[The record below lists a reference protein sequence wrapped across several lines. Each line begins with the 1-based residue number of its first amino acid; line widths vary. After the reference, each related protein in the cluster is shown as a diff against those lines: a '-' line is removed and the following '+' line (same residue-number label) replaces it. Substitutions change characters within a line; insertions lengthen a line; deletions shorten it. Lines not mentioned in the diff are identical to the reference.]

1 MNAPIGV
8 SLIGCGA
15 VGAQVARMLIE
26 QADEL
31 RQHSGCRFELRTILV
46 RDPGRRRDVNLP
58 ANLFTTDASKILSDT
73 GTQIVIELAGGTD
86 HAKTL
91 ILAAL
96 KSGKDVIT
104 ANKALLALH
113 GREIFSAA
121 RKAGRCVAFEA
132 SVCGGVPL
140 IESIRRGLI
149 ANRIDAVMGI
159 LNGTSNYI
167 LTRMLE
173 NNASYAHA
181 LAEAQAAGYAE
192 ADPTLDVSG
201 GDAAHKLAILAG
213 ITMRAACDFNHI
225 SVEGIEKIELSDLTA
240 GDQLGYR
247 CKLLAIARRFDDGL
261 DLSVQ
266 PTFIPTTHPLAN
278 VSGPFN
284 AVSVYGDPIGH
295 TFFYGRGAGG
305 AATASAV
312 VADLV
317 DTGIGN
323 ARRTFESLILL
334 PDQTPTATY
343 RPTGE
348 TACPHYIRV
357 GLRDQPGGIGKLATV
372 LGNHGIS
379 IATIVQHEPPQ
390 SVSSAAVPVIV
401 TTHPTKE
408 RSVRAA
414 VGDIARMDVTQSPPI
429 CIPVLDERES

>member
-1 MNAPIGV
+1 MSTPIGV

-15 VGAQVARMLIE
+15 VGSHVARMLL
-26 QADEL
+26 QQGDDL
-31 RQHSGCRFELRTILV
+31 HQRTSCRFELRHILV
-46 RDPGRRRDVNLP
+46 RDPKRRRDAAIPN
-58 ANLFTTDASKILSDT
+58 NLFATDSAQLLNDT
-73 GTQIVIELAGGTD
+73 GTNVILELAGGTD
-86 HAKTL
+86 EARRL

-96 KSGKDVIT
+96 QAGKDVVT

-113 GREIFSAA
+113 GRDVFSAA
-121 RKAGRCVAFEA
+121 RQVGRCVAFEA

-149 ANRIDAVMGI
+149 GNQIDAVMGI

-201 GDAAHKLAILAG
+201 GDAAHKLAILASLA
-213 ITMRAACDFNHI
+213 MRSACEFNRI
-225 SVEGIEKIELSDLTA
+225 QVEGIEKIELSDLTA
-240 GDQLGYR
+240 GEQLGYR
-247 CKLLAIARRFDDGL
+247 CKLLAVARRFDDGL

-266 PTFIPTTHPLAN
+266 PTFIPTSHPLAS

-284 AVSVYGDPIGH
+284 AVSVYGTPIGH

-312 VADLV
+312 IADLV
-317 DTGIGN
+317 DVAIGN
-323 ARRTFESLILL
+323 ARRTFESLVVL
-334 PDQTPTATY
+334 PDQTAPAVY
-343 RPTGE
+343 RAPGE
-348 TACPHYIRV
+348 TCCPHYIRV
-357 GLRDQPGGIGKLATV
+357 GLRDQPGGIGNLATV
-372 LGNHGIS
+372 LGSHGIS

-390 SVSSAAVPVIV
+390 SISTVAVPVIV
-401 TTHPTKE
+401 TTHPSKE
-408 RSVRAA
+408 GCMRDA
-414 VGDIARMDVTQSPPI
+414 VADIAKMDATLTPPI
-429 CIPVLDERES
+429 CIPVLEERMD